1 MFNTLTDNLN
11 ITINKLRGLGRLT
24 KKNIQSTLEDI
35 STALLEAD
43 VAQLV
48 VKNLIDQVCKKAL
61 GQEVIG
67 NVRPGEALVKV
78 VLDELIHILG
88 NEQAEINLNVKP
100 PVIIVM
106 TGLQGSGKTTTVI
119 KLARWLQEIKKKS
132 VMVVSADVY
141 RFAAIKQL
149 ETLSG
154 QINAHFFPSET
165 TQKPTDIAK
174 RALIQATKQCIDI
187 LLIDT
192 AGRLH
197 VDKKLMEEM
206 QAITKT
212 VNPTE
217 LLLVVDSMMGQD
229 AVNVAKSFNEVL
241 PLTGVILTKADGDA
255 RGGAALSMRMI
266 TQKPIKFVGVGE
278 KIEALEPFHPD
289 RIASRILGMGDII
302 SLVEEAKRKVDQK
315 HAEKLAK
322 KLKKGKPFDFY
333 DFLMQLHQIKK
344 IGGIQSLLSK
354 LPGMKELPKGGVSGA
369 FIDDKL
375 LVKMQA
381 IIQSMTPKERR
392 FPILINGSRKQ
403 RISAGSG
410 STLQDVNKLLKQFT
424 QMQKIMKRMKNHTIL
439 KCFKEMQGQLPGDLL
454 NKLPP
459 DWFNKIRVSK

>member
-1 MFNTLTDNLN
+1 M
-11 ITINKLRGLGRLT
+11 
-24 KKNIQSTLEDI
+24 
-35 STALLEAD
+35 
-43 VAQLV
+43 
-48 VKNLIDQVCKKAL
+48 
-61 GQEVIG
+61 
-67 NVRPGEALVKV
+67 RPGEALVKV

-88 NEQAEINLNVKP
+88 NEQAEINLNVNS

-206 QAITKT
+206 QAITNT

-315 HAEKLAK
+315 HAEKIAK
-322 KLKKGKPFDFY
+322 KLKKGKPFDLY

-354 LPGMKELPKGGVSGA
+354 LPGMKELPKGGMSGA

-424 QMQKIMKRMKNHTIL
+424 QMQKIMKRMKDHTIL
-439 KCFKEMQGQLPGDLL
+439 KYFKEMQGQLPGDLL